1 MSTEQKKTKVEYL
14 ASMIAEAFND
24 EEQVNLYLVYCKK
37 YPDEIIQ
44 RAFAA
49 ARDFPEEK
57 IRKSRAA
64 IFFYLIKRYAHED

>member
-1 MSTEQKKTKVEYL
+1 
-14 ASMIAEAFND
+14 MIAEAFND
-24 EEQVNLYLVYCKK
+24 EEQINLYLIYCKK

-64 IFFYLIKRYAHED
+64 IFFYLIKRYTHEDRANFSH